1 MMVNAM
7 VADKALTKEDIAELY
22 EILEQAEKAN
32 FISNKDKKRTA
43 PAKCKRRPLQIP
55 DKPPIKPC

>member
-22 EILEQAEKAN
+22 EILEQAEKAE
-32 FISNKDKKRTA
+32 KEGKKGSSS
-43 PAKCKRRPLQIP
+43 
-55 DKPPIKPC
+55 